1 MAQGHASRGS
11 WTETWKAFLDRR
23 VAALFFLGFV
33 AGLPYLLVFST
44 LSIWL
49 REVGIERSTIGFLSW
64 VATFYSIKVL
74 WAPVVDRLPIPW
86 LTRAMGRRR
95 SWMLVAQ
102 AGIVVG
108 LLGMAASDPTQGLGP
123 LVAFALIAAFASAT
137 QDIAIDAYR
146 IEAAP
151 PYMQGPLA
159 GSYNFGYRVGLLV
172 AGAGA
177 LYIADYTSWL
187 IAYATMGAAML
198 VGVATVLLIA
208 EPAAKIDRAA
218 LLEEERVTQYL
229 RRFAHLTPR
238 LQATVGWLYGA
249 VVCPFTDFLR
259 RMGWVA
265 AIILIFIAI
274 YKLSDVIMGVMA
286 GPFYIDV
293 GFSKSDIASVTKI
306 FGFAMSVVGGL
317 LGGLLVVRYGVIRPL
332 VFGALLVG
340 IPNLLFALLAHQGI
354 TLSMVEYPGY
364 LRHLP
369 LPAGT
374 ADDQWLL
381 ILAISGD
388 NLGGGIAGTVLIA
401 YLSSLTSSA
410 YTATQYALFSSLM
423 SLPGRFI
430 GGWAGVM
437 VEEIGYRDFFI
448 LSTIISVPAIGLAW
462 YLARRDRLSQRTR
475 TAAVAAPAAARTG
488 QG

>member
-1 MAQGHASRGS
+1 MAQGHSSRES
-11 WTETWKAFLDRR
+11 WIETCKAFLDRR

-102 AGIVVG
+102 AGIIVG
-108 LLGMAASDPTQGLGP
+108 LLGMAGSDPSQGLAP
-123 LVAFALIAAFASAT
+123 LVGFALIAAFASAT
-137 QDIAIDAYR
+137 QDIAIDAYS

-151 PYMQGPLA
+151 AEMQGPLA
-159 GSYNFGYRVGLLV
+159 GSYNFGYRVGLLL

-177 LYIADYTSWL
+177 LYIADYASWL
-187 IAYATMGAAML
+187 AAYAAMAVAML
-198 VGVATVLLIA
+198 LGVATVLMIA
-208 EPAAKIDRAA
+208 EPKPAIDRAA
-218 LLEEERVTQYL
+218 LLEEERVAQYL
-229 RRFAHLTPR
+229 QRFAHLAPR
-238 LQATVGWLYGA
+238 LRATLGWLYGA
-249 VVCPFTDFLR
+249 IACPFTDFVR
-259 RMGWVA
+259 RMGWIA
-265 AIILIFIAI
+265 AVILVFIAI
-274 YKLSDVIMGVMA
+274 YKLSDVVMGVMA

-293 GFSKSDIASVTKI
+293 GFSKSEIASVTKI
-306 FGFAMSVVGGL
+306 FGFAMSVFGGL

-332 VFGALLVG
+332 VFGAFLVG
-340 IPNLLFALLAHQGI
+340 LPNLLFALLAHLGR
-354 TLSMVEYPGY
+354 S
-364 LRHLP
+364 
-369 LPAGT
+369 
-374 ADDQWLL
+374 DDLWLL

-410 YTATQYALFSSLM
+410 YTATQYALFSSIM

-430 GGWAGVM
+430 GGWSGVM
-437 VEEIGYRDFFI
+437 VDEMGYRDFFI
-448 LSTIISVPAIGLAW
+448 MTAIISLPAIALAW
-462 YLARRDRLSQRTR
+462 YLARRAKRVERTEN
-475 TAAVAAPAAARTG
+475 AAAAAPAPARTG

>member
-1 MAQGHASRGS
+1 MAQGHASAGS
-11 WTETWKAFLDRR
+11 WIETCKAFLDRR

-74 WAPVVDRLPIPW
+74 WAPVVDRVSIPW

-102 AGIVVG
+102 AGIVIG
-108 LLGMAASDPTQGLGP
+108 LLGMAASDPAQGLGP
-123 LVAFALIAAFASAT
+123 LVAFALITAFASAT

-177 LYIADYTSWL
+177 LYIAEYASWL

-198 VGVATVLLIA
+198 VGVATVLFIA
-208 EPAAKIDRAA
+208 EPAAKVDRAA

-238 LQATVGWLYGA
+238 VQATIGWLYGA
-249 VVCPFTDFLR
+249 VACPFTDFVR
-259 RMGWVA
+259 RMGWIA
-265 AIILIFIAI
+265 AVILVFIAI
-274 YKLSDVIMGVMA
+274 YKLSDVVMGVMA
-286 GPFYIDV
+286 GPFYVDV

-306 FGFAMSVVGGL
+306 FGFAMSVTGGL
-317 LGGLLVVRYGVIRPL
+317 IGGVLVVRYGVIRPL
-332 VFGALLVG
+332 VFGAFLVG
-340 IPNLLFALLAHQGI
+340 LPNLLFALLAHQGR
-354 TLSMVEYPGY
+354 S
-364 LRHLP
+364 
-369 LPAGT
+369 
-374 ADDQWLL
+374 DDLWLL

-423 SLPGRFI
+423 SLPGRFV
-430 GGWAGVM
+430 GGWSGVM
-437 VEEIGYRDFFI
+437 VDAMGYRDFFI
-448 LSTIISVPAIGLAW
+448 MTTIISLPAIVLAW
-462 YLARRDRLSQRTR
+462 YLARRSRAMDNNQS
-475 TAAVAAPAAARTG
+475 AAVAAPASTRTG

>member
-1 MAQGHASRGS
+1 MAQGHASAGS
-11 WTETWKAFLDRR
+11 WIETCKAFLDRR

-74 WAPVVDRLPIPW
+74 WAPVVDRVSIPW

-102 AGIVVG
+102 AGIVIG
-108 LLGMAASDPTQGLGP
+108 LLGMAASDPAQGLGP
-123 LVAFALIAAFASAT
+123 LVAFALITAFASAT

-177 LYIADYTSWL
+177 LYIAEYASWL

-198 VGVATVLLIA
+198 VGVATVLFIA
-208 EPAAKIDRAA
+208 EPAAKVDRAA

-229 RRFAHLTPR
+229 RRFADLTPR
-238 LQATVGWLYGA
+238 AQATIGWLYGA
-249 VVCPFTDFLR
+249 VACPFTDFVR
-259 RMGWVA
+259 RMGWIA
-265 AIILIFIAI
+265 AVILVFIAI
-274 YKLSDVIMGVMA
+274 YKLSDVVMGVMA
-286 GPFYIDV
+286 GPFYVDV

-306 FGFAMSVVGGL
+306 FGFAMSVTGGL
-317 LGGLLVVRYGVIRPL
+317 IGGVLVVRYGVIRPL
-332 VFGALLVG
+332 VFGAFLVG
-340 IPNLLFALLAHQGI
+340 LPNLLFALLAHQGR
-354 TLSMVEYPGY
+354 S
-364 LRHLP
+364 
-369 LPAGT
+369 
-374 ADDQWLL
+374 DDLWLL

-423 SLPGRFI
+423 SLPGRFV
-430 GGWAGVM
+430 GGWSGVM
-437 VEEIGYRDFFI
+437 VDAMGYRDFFI
-448 LSTIISVPAIGLAW
+448 MTTIISLPAIVLAW
-462 YLARRDRLSQRTR
+462 YLARRSRAMDNNQS
-475 TAAVAAPAAARTG
+475 AAVAAPASTRTG

>member
-1 MAQGHASRGS
+1 MAQGHASAGS
-11 WTETWKAFLDRR
+11 WIETCKAFLDRR

-74 WAPVVDRLPIPW
+74 WAPVVDRVSIPW

-102 AGIVVG
+102 AGIVIG
-108 LLGMAASDPTQGLGP
+108 LLGMAASDPAQGLGP
-123 LVAFALIAAFASAT
+123 LVAFALITAFASAT

-177 LYIADYTSWL
+177 LYIAEYASWL

-198 VGVATVLLIA
+198 VGVATVLFIA
-208 EPAAKIDRAA
+208 EPAAKVDRAA

-229 RRFAHLTPR
+229 RRFADLTPR
-238 LQATVGWLYGA
+238 VQATIGWLYGA
-249 VVCPFTDFLR
+249 VACPFTDFVR
-259 RMGWVA
+259 RMGWIA
-265 AIILIFIAI
+265 AVILVFIAI
-274 YKLSDVIMGVMA
+274 YKLSDVVMGVMA
-286 GPFYIDV
+286 GPFYVDV

-306 FGFAMSVVGGL
+306 FGFAMSVTGGL
-317 LGGLLVVRYGVIRPL
+317 IGGVLVVRYGVIRPL
-332 VFGALLVG
+332 VFGAFLVG
-340 IPNLLFALLAHQGI
+340 LPNLLFALLAHQGR
-354 TLSMVEYPGY
+354 S
-364 LRHLP
+364 
-369 LPAGT
+369 
-374 ADDQWLL
+374 DDLWLL

-423 SLPGRFI
+423 SLPGRFV
-430 GGWAGVM
+430 GGWSGVM
-437 VEEIGYRDFFI
+437 VDAMGYRDFFI
-448 LSTIISVPAIGLAW
+448 MTTIISLPAIVLAW
-462 YLARRDRLSQRTR
+462 YLARRSRAMDNNQS
-475 TAAVAAPAAARTG
+475 AAVAAPASTRTG